1 MRVAID
7 DLCQHLLLLRCLASC
22 LVQFGRLPKSFAPQ
36 LSGTR
41 FRFRDTLEFA
51 GSLGTAAGLHVS
63 DCKLLCYIGR
73 ELAARPVAAECLQNR
88 RCPVPRLKVYQR
100 RCSVIFGSL
109 TYGRMRYRLAQPGEM
124 DDRRFQVA
132 TVAGKLTL
140 FIDGRCDP
148 VVYLLP
154 GLLVARRSKRLQLVI
169 RGFRLGKA
177 IQVELRMGND
187 GPCRAR
193 KAVL

>member
-1 MRVAID
+1 
-7 DLCQHLLLLRCLASC
+7 
-22 LVQFGRLPKSFAPQ
+22 
-36 LSGTR
+36 
-41 FRFRDTLEFA
+41 
-51 GSLGTAAGLHVS
+51 
-63 DCKLLCYIGR
+63 
-73 ELAARPVAAECLQNR
+73 
-88 RCPVPRLKVYQR
+88 R

-193 KAVL
+193 KAVLYRRHLGHRVLRHGNGKIELLLAKQVLGNRGQHSARLRMLGIRRGKLESAVEISLVP